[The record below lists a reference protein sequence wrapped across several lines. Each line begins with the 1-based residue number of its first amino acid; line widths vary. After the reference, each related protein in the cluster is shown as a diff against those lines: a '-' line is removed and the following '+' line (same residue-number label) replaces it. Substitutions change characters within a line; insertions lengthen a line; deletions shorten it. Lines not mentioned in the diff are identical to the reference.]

1 MNINGNLTVNAK
13 NALDVRGR
21 STTNINTDGKHSTVL
36 NGDIVFETPA
46 TPQNNHSSGNI
57 IDANVNV
64 NLTGKGSSWAGC
76 AYQEY
81 NRSIKRMMLTVNTSM
96 SSKWILSHIKVMSL
110 DLSSPWLTVLRGT

>member
-1 MNINGNLTVNAK
+1 MNGDTTITGK
-13 NALDVRGR
+13 NALDVRGH

-46 TPQNNHSSGNI
+46 TPQNNHSKSGNI

-64 NLTGKGSSWAGC
+64 NLTGKGSSWTGC

-81 NRSIKRMMLTVNTSM
+81 KTNDADSEYKHVK
-96 SSKWILSHIKVMSL
+96 KWILSHIKVMSP
-110 DLSSPWLTVLRGT
+110 DLSSPWLTVLCGT